1 MSTILAAVGI
11 GVLVLLAGNMPFNVL
26 RVWNLGTGVA
36 VPWAVLPAALY
47 LWAYWRFIG
56 GRWGA
61 PDSAAKRRENLRA
74 NPLSRRVW
82 TASLAAGLVG
92 FGALVSLLALAARLV
107 PLPASAP
114 IVTPPGMPIVTAL
127 SLIVMGSIV
136 AGVTEEAAFRGYMQ
150 GPIERRYGLAAAI
163 LVNGTL
169 FGLLHFPTHP
179 ADVLW
184 MLPYY
189 SLHFP
194 THPADVLWMLPYY
207 LAVSAVYGALTWAAN
222 SILPA
227 LVLHVGG
234 DIVVLTRWWLTG
246 RPEWQISP
254 SVQPLVWE
262 SGVDVHFLLSALFS
276 IVLVL
281 ATAAAYVAVR
291 RLRMR
296 ELASAPPTP
305 GRHCKVCLAEPGSR
319 AQRPE
324 LGV

>member
-61 PDSAAKRRENLRA
+61 PDSAPKRRESLRA
-74 NPLSRRVW
+74 NPLSGRMW

-107 PLPASAP
+107 PLPASSP
-114 IVTPPGMPIVTAL
+114 IVTPPDMPIVTAL

-189 SLHFP
+189 
-194 THPADVLWMLPYY
+194 

-246 RPEWQISP
+246 RPEWQIGP
-254 SVQPLVWE
+254 TLQPLVRE

-281 ATAAAYVAVR
+281 ATVVAYVAVR
-291 RLRMR
+291 RFRMR
-296 ELASAPPTP
+296 ELASAPPTRDDGAMP
-305 GRHCKVCLAEPGSR
+305 CRSQV
-319 AQRPE
+319 
-324 LGV
+324 